1 MAADA
6 RPSRPFRRA
15 FGLVALVVASAD
27 LAAVASVSS
36 SGSVGQ
42 ATSAAAAARLPMG
55 VYGALLALLGLW
67 AVATSFARAGAGADA
82 DAGHAPD
89 ASGLVPASDE
99 EHAVIHALRRAGW
112 YVADDLEL
120 PYGNVD
126 HIAVGPAGVI
136 AMQVQWTNCPD
147 GRDRPSVR
155 ARIAAQQ
162 LRRILA
168 VQELRV
174 EVVPAVLA
182 FGPGLTTDGA
192 GVKVVDTVAILNG
205 YQADEWIAELEGRTL
220 LPASLVDEV
229 RNVLADLREDDGVVR
244 ADAEQPVLVH

>member
-6 RPSRPFRRA
+6 RPSRPFRRG

-27 LAAVASVSS
+27 LAAVASTSS
-36 SGSVGQ
+36 SGGVGQ
-42 ATSAAAAARLPMG
+42 ATSAAAAARLPMAA
-55 VYGALLALLGLW
+55 YGAMLAVLGLW
-67 AVATSFARAGAGADA
+67 AVATSFARSGGVVAV
-82 DAGHAPD
+82 APEV
-89 ASGLVPASDE
+89 APAVASDE

-205 YQADEWIAELEGRTL
+205 YQAAEWIAELEGRTL

-229 RNVLADLREDDGVVR
+229 RNALADLREDDAVVR

>member
-6 RPSRPFRRA
+6 RPSRPLRRG

-27 LAAVASVSS
+27 IAAVASTSS
-36 SGSVGQ
+36 NGGLGT
-42 ATSAAAAARLPMG
+42 ATSAAAAARLPMAAYG
-55 VYGALLALLGLW
+55 VLLAALGLW
-67 AVATSFARAGAGADA
+67 AVATSFARGGVGD
-82 DAGHAPD
+82 DGSTDTSAPGGID
-89 ASGLVPASDE
+89 DGE
-99 EHAVIHALRRAGW
+99 EHAVIGALRAAGW
-112 YVADDLEL
+112 YVADDFDL
-120 PYGNVD
+120 PYGGVD

-147 GRDRPSVR
+147 GRERPAVR

-168 VQELRV
+168 TQELRV

-182 FGPGLTTDGA
+182 FGPGLSTDHA

-205 YQADEWIAELEGRTL
+205 YQADEWIAELDGRPL
-220 LPASLVDEV
+220 LPAALVDEV
-229 RNVLADLREDDGVVR
+229 RNVLADLREDDDFVR
-244 ADAEQPVLVH
+244 AEAAPAALVH